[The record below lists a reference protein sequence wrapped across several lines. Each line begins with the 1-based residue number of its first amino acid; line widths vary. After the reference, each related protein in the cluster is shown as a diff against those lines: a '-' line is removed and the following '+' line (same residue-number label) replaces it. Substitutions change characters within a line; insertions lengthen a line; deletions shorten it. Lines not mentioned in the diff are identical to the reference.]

1 MEKFDIYNNIA
12 KRLGGNI
19 FIGVVG
25 PVRTGKSTFITKF
38 VNSLILPNI
47 NDDLSK
53 KIATDEMPQSADGKT
68 VMTTQPKFIPANAV
82 KVELS
87 NKVFASVRLVDCVG
101 YMVDGAIGNE
111 EDGKTR
117 YVKTPWSEEEIPF
130 ELAAEIGTKKVI
142 TDYSTIGIVVTT
154 DGSFGDIKRESFAS
168 AEEKVVGELKALKKP
183 FIIVLNVLDVGNESS
198 INLKNSL
205 EKKYGVPV
213 VLCNAL
219 NLNTDDITKILE
231 RVLYEFPMYSYTIDL
246 PKWMQALPENNTI
259 IKRIINDVKE
269 NSKSIEKM
277 KDFSILT
284 ELYLDDDKLSQPT
297 VLEVDLSKGEARY
310 FIDAKPGLF
319 YEVLS
324 SECDDCIVD
333 EYELI
338 NYVKSLSKA
347 KKEYARL
354 RYALESAESLGYG
367 ITPCANDL
375 IIDEPSLIKQGNK
388 YGVKFK
394 ATSSTLHIIK
404 VDVSTEVSP
413 IVGGKEQSEELLDGL
428 LTDYAENPNKIL
440 STNIFGK
447 TLDDL
452 INDGLNRKST
462 NITQDTQSKMRKTV
476 TRIVN
481 EGKGGVICILL

>member
-12 KRLGGNI
+12 MRLGGNI

-38 VNSLILPNI
+38 VNGLILPNI
-47 NDDLSK
+47 SDDLSK
-53 KIATDEMPQSADGKT
+53 KIALDEMPQSADGKT
-68 VMTTQPKFIPANAV
+68 VMTNQPKFIPSNAV
-82 KVELS
+82 RVELS
-87 NKVFASVRLVDCVG
+87 NKVFANVRLVDCVG
-101 YMVDGAIGNE
+101 YMVDGAIGHE
-111 EDGKTR
+111 EDGKPR
-117 YVKTPWSEEEIPF
+117 YVKTPWSDEEIPF
-130 ELAAEIGTKKVI
+130 EVAAEIGTKKVI
-142 TDYSTIGIVVTT
+142 MDYSTIGIVVTT
-154 DGSFGDIKRESFAS
+154 DGSFGDIKRESFVP
-168 AEEKVVGELKALKKP
+168 AEERVVSELKALKKP
-183 FIIVLNVLDVGNESS
+183 FIIVLNVLDVTNETS

-246 PKWMQALPENNTI
+246 PKWMQGLQENNEV
-259 IKRIINDVKE
+259 IKRIILDVKE

-277 KDFSILT
+277 KDFSVLT
-284 ELYLDDDKLSQPT
+284 ELYVDDEKLSQPT
-297 VLEVDLSKGEARY
+297 VLEVDLSKGEASY

-324 SECDDCIVD
+324 SECEDCIAD
-333 EYELI
+333 EFELL

-347 KKEYARL
+347 KKEYSRL
-354 RYALESAESLGYG
+354 RYALESADSLGYG
-367 ITPCANDL
+367 ITSCSNDL
-375 IIDEPSLIKQGNK
+375 VIEEPTLLKQGNK

-428 LTDYAENPNKIL
+428 LSDYSENPKKIL